1 MSAAQRRVRMIARIL
16 AETCVKEL
24 YLGLHALIREH
35 AQAARVTL
43 LNGQWV
49 AVDPTSWGERNAMTI
64 EVGLGAA
71 GFDQDLAALTTIS
84 QDVANIVTLQQG
96 LNGPLVTAEN
106 VYNLAIDKARAL
118 RRKQPGRYFTNPAL
132 MRPQV
137 PAQPQMPPATDAAAM
152 KAATA
157 ARGQDIDAGLRQQE
171 IANQALLKKYEI
183 DQKTRADVL
192 DSVMRAQ

>member
-1 MSAAQRRVRMIARIL
+1 
-16 AETCVKEL
+16 
-24 YLGLHALIREH
+24 
-35 AQAARVTL
+35 
-43 LNGQWV
+43 
-49 AVDPTSWGERNAMTI
+49 MTI

-84 QDVANIVTLQQG
+84 QDVANIVALQQG

-106 VYNLAIDKARAL
+106 VYNLAIDKAKAL
-118 RRKQPGRYFTNPAL
+118 RRKQPGRYFTNPATMPRQL
-132 MRPQV
+132 Q
-137 PAQPQMPPATDAAAM
+137 AQPQMPPATDAAAM

-183 DQKTRADVL
+183 DQKTQASVLASAIRAP
-192 DSVMRAQ
+192 